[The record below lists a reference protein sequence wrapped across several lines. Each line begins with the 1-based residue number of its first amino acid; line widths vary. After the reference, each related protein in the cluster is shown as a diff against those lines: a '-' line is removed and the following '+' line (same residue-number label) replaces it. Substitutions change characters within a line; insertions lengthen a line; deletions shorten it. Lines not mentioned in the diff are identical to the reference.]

1 MMMGI
6 GGLEMK
12 LTGKIMTLVVL
23 PIVLFGAIVFA
34 TCAIKITDMTNEII
48 KNDLHASALS
58 GRSMIC
64 NSGGQLDAF
73 RIDGAGNMYNGE
85 KNLTM
90 NVGNADAI
98 KKASGID
105 TTIYYGDTRR
115 MSTIKNPNGRLG
127 REVGTQATGIVLE
140 KVLGNGEEY
149 FSQNIDINGVKYY
162 GYYLPLY
169 NSLAKDKPVGMF
181 FSGKASAT
189 VQHDLYVILGTIL
202 GVTLVLIVISIA
214 AALFCIRKISK
225 RIAYGV
231 KVVEQVSEGR
241 LGIELDHKM
250 INSHDEIGEILRAIS
265 RLKDSLYGIVD
276 DILKLSGRVKEASDT
291 MQSQADR
298 SAKHIAQVDNAVTGI
313 ADGATAQ
320 AEETQNTTDNVVR
333 MGDMLEKNNVEV
345 TSLNEN
351 AQHMTKTSNEAIDTL
366 NELESINEKTRRAV
380 EVIAEQTNTTN
391 DSSLKIRE
399 AINLITDIAE
409 ETNLLSLNASIEAAR
424 AGEQGR
430 GFAVVAGQI
439 QKLAEQSNES
449 AHKIEDIVASLI
461 EDSHKAVD
469 TMEEVKKI
477 IDEQS
482 GMVTKTS
489 EMFDE
494 LKAGIDHSVS
504 GVNVIADSTQV
515 IESARTNVVEAVQN
529 LTSIAEENAA
539 STQET
544 AAAVSEIS
552 EIVQSMASD
561 SEKLRQISV
570 ELEGKIEFFK
580 LQEDVEVPEGDS
592 AEGSVEESPAAAEEE
607 TAEE

>member
-1 MMMGI
+1 
-6 GGLEMK
+6 MK

-48 KNDLHASALS
+48 KNDLHASALA

-64 NSGGQLDAF
+64 NSGGAMDAF

-85 KNLTM
+85 KNISM

-98 KKASGID
+98 KKAAGID
-105 TTIYYGDTRR
+105 TTVYFGDTRR
-115 MSTIKNPNGRLG
+115 MSTIKNPNGKRG
-127 REVGTQATGIVLE
+127 REVGTQATGVVLE
-140 KVLGNGEEY
+140 KVLNNGEEY
-149 FSQNIDINGVKYY
+149 FSQNININGTTYY

-169 NSLAKDKPVGMF
+169 NSLQREKPVGMF

-202 GVTLVLIVISIA
+202 GVTVVLIVIAIA
-214 AALFCIRKISK
+214 AALYCVRRISK
-225 RIAYGV
+225 RLKYGV
-231 KVVEQVSEGR
+231 KVVEQVSDGR
-241 LGIELDHKM
+241 LGIELDQKM
-250 INSHDEIGEILRAIS
+250 INSRDEIGDILRAIS

-276 DILKLSGRVKEASDT
+276 DILRLSGRVKEASDT

-351 AQHMTKTSNEAIDTL
+351 AQHMTKTSNEAIETL

-515 IESARTNVVEAVQN
+515 IESARANVVDAVQN

-580 LQEDVEVPEGDS
+580 LQEDVEAPEGDS
-592 AEGSVEESPAAAEEE
+592 TEGSVEESPAAAEEE
-607 TAEE
+607 TSEE